1 MGATKPLQRLELD
14 ANTGIHSTYQPFIFD
29 SLDRDDEGRAFYEVN
44 SKRYLMQREP
54 LVVSEEAEDTAESLH
69 YKFPNNEYGG
79 V

>member
-1 MGATKPLQRLELD
+1 MMKGVR
-14 ANTGIHSTYQPFIFD
+14 S
-29 SLDRDDEGRAFYEVN
+29 YEVN